1 MSVTRKILAICA
13 ALLLAFGAV
22 AEGFTAISAGG
33 AHALAVDEKGGVWA
47 WGSNVRGESVPGSAD
62 ARVTEPVK
70 VLGNVVS
77 VACGRNFSLALTSDG
92 ALYGWGD
99 HRSNQLPGASDA
111 PVLLREG
118 VLSMDAC
125 EERAVLVTET
135 GEVYAWGAGEN
146 LHLLCENAAEAA
158 VGVDFILVRLKTG
171 EVYEYPDSADYS
183 DEYEPAG
190 GAEHSGNG
198 DASEPAGGAE
208 HSDNG
213 DTNEPAGGAENS
225 GNGDASEPAG
235 GVENSGNG
243 DASEPAGG
251 AENSGNGD
259 ANEPAGGAENSGNGD
274 ASEPAGGAKDSGNGD
289 ASEPA
294 GGTEHSD
301 NGDTNE
307 PAGGAKDSGNGDA
320 NEPAGGVKDSGNGD
334 ASDPAGGAE
343 DSGNGDASE
352 PAGGVEHSDNGDTN
366 DPAGGTEHSGNG
378 DASDPAGGAENSGN
392 GDASDPAGGTEHSGN
407 GDTNDPA
414 GGAEY
419 PGNGDASEPA
429 GGAKDSGNGDA
440 NEPASGAEDSGN
452 GDASDP
458 AGGAE
463 HSGNG
468 DANEPAGGVK
478 DSANGGAGE
487 AVNVEDSAK
496 NDVSKAAN
504 AEISGDGGAKS
515 SADGAD
521 VLAEG
526 DAGGV
531 TDTAKDSGDSNL
543 SESVVGVKKL
553 EGATEIDACGQ
564 TRMARTEDGTLYIWG
579 AAGTDGRL
587 GLAVNGWVD
596 TPMPLELADVRTFSA
611 GLTTSGAITES
622 GEACLWG
629 TVYSY
634 VVLYDENGDPAALV
648 VDGPL
653 VSYGSTPVRLYDNA
667 QALAFGDAFVL
678 LLRSDGTILAW
689 GSNDHGQ
696 MADGDWT
703 KAELA
708 DGDDE
713 DEKDVVITES
723 DQFVFPAV
731 IAVPAES

>member
-70 VLGNVVS
+70 VLENVVS

-135 GEVYAWGAGEN
+135 GEVHAWGAGEN

-190 GAEHSGNG
+190 GA
-198 DASEPAGGAE
+198 
-208 HSDNG
+208 
-213 DTNEPAGGAENS
+213 
-225 GNGDASEPAG
+225 
-235 GVENSGNG
+235 
-243 DASEPAGG
+243 
-251 AENSGNGD
+251 
-259 ANEPAGGAENSGNGD
+259 
-274 ASEPAGGAKDSGNGD
+274 KDSGNGD
-289 ASEPA
+289 ASK
-294 GGTEHSD
+294 S
-301 NGDTNE
+301 
-307 PAGGAKDSGNGDA
+307 
-320 NEPAGGVKDSGNGD
+320 
-334 ASDPAGGAE
+334 AGGAE
-343 DSGNGDASE
+343 DSGNGDAAE
-352 PAGGVEHSDNGDTN
+352 PAD
-366 DPAGGTEHSGNG
+366 GTEDSGNG
-378 DASDPAGGAENSGN
+378 DASEPADGTEDSGN
-392 GDASDPAGGTEHSGN
+392 GDANKPADGAEDSGN
-407 GDTNDPA
+407 GDANEPA
-414 GGAEY
+414 DGAENS
-419 PGNGDASEPA
+419 GNGDASEPA

-463 HSGNG
+463 NSGNG
-468 DANEPAGGVK
+468 DANEPAGGAK

-526 DAGGV
+526 DADGV
-531 TDTAKDSGDSNL
+531 TDTANDSGGSNL
-543 SESVVGVKKL
+543 GESVVGVKKL

-634 VVLYDENGDPAALV
+634 VVLYDENGDPAASV

-653 VSYGSTPVRLYDNA
+653 VSYGSAPVRLYDNA

-708 DGDDE
+708 DSDDE
-713 DEKDVVITES
+713 EEKDVVITES

-731 IAVPAES
+731 ITVPAES

>member
-1 MSVTRKILAICA
+1 MDARRRKMSVTRKILAICA

-70 VLGNVVS
+70 VLENVVS

-99 HRSNQLPGASDA
+99 HRSKQLPGASDA

-183 DEYEPAG
+183 DEYDPAG
-190 GAEHSGNG
+190 GAEDSGNG
-198 DASEPAGGAE
+198 DASEPM
-208 HSDNG
+208 D
-213 DTNEPAGGAENS
+213 
-225 GNGDASEPAG
+225 
-235 GVENSGNG
+235 
-243 DASEPAGG
+243 G

-259 ANEPAGGAENSGNGD
+259 ANEPAGGTEDSGNGDANEPAGGAEDSGNGDANEPAGGVEDSGNGD
-274 ASEPAGGAKDSGNGD
+274 ASDPAVGAENSGNGD

-320 NEPAGGVKDSGNGD
+320 SE
-334 ASDPAGGAE
+334 PAGGAE
-343 DSGNGDASE
+343 D
-352 PAGGVEHSDNGDTN
+352 
-366 DPAGGTEHSGNG
+366 
-378 DASDPAGGAENSGN
+378 
-392 GDASDPAGGTEHSGN
+392 
-407 GDTNDPA
+407 
-414 GGAEY
+414 
-419 PGNGDASEPA
+419 
-429 GGAKDSGNGDA
+429 
-440 NEPASGAEDSGN
+440 
-452 GDASDP
+452 
-458 AGGAE
+458 
-463 HSGNG
+463 SGNG

-526 DAGGV
+526 DADGV

-579 AAGTDGRL
+579 TAGTDGRL

-634 VVLYDENGDPAALV
+634 VVLYDENGDPAASV

-653 VSYGSTPVRLYDNA
+653 VSYGSAPVRLYDNA

-678 LLRSDGTILAW
+678 LLLSDGTILAW

-713 DEKDVVITES
+713 EEKDVVITES

>member
-1 MSVTRKILAICA
+1 MDARRGNMSVTRKILAICA

-70 VLGNVVS
+70 VLENVVS

-158 VGVDFILVRLKTG
+158 VGVDFIIVRLKTG

-198 DASEPAGGAE
+198 DANEPVSGAE
-208 HSDNG
+208 D
-213 DTNEPAGGAENS
+213 S
-225 GNGDASEPAG
+225 GNGDAS
-235 GVENSGNG
+235 
-243 DASEPAGG
+243 D
-251 AENSGNGD
+251 
-259 ANEPAGGAENSGNGD
+259 
-274 ASEPAGGAKDSGNGD
+274 PAGGAKDSGNGD

-294 GGTEHSD
+294 GGAEHSD
-301 NGDTNE
+301 NGDTND
-307 PAGGAKDSGNGDA
+307 PAVGAKDSGNGDA

-334 ASDPAGGAE
+334 ASDPAGGVKDSGNGDASDPAGGAE
-343 DSGNGDASE
+343 HSDNGDTNEPTGGTEDSGNGDTNDPAGGTENSGNGDANDPAGGAKDSGNGDASE

-366 DPAGGTEHSGNG
+366 DPAGGTEHS
-378 DASDPAGGAENSGN
+378 D
-392 GDASDPAGGTEHSGN
+392 N
-407 GDTNDPA
+407 GDT
-414 GGAEY
+414 
-419 PGNGDASEPA
+419 
-429 GGAKDSGNGDA
+429 
-440 NEPASGAEDSGN
+440 
-452 GDASDP
+452 
-458 AGGAE
+458 
-463 HSGNG
+463 
-468 DANEPAGGVK
+468 NEPAGGVK

-531 TDTAKDSGDSNL
+531 TDTANDSGDSNL
-543 SESVVGVKKL
+543 SESAVGVKKL

-564 TRMARTEDGTLYIWG
+564 TRMARTENGTLYIWG

-611 GLTTSGAITES
+611 GLTTAGAITEG

-634 VVLYDENGDPAALV
+634 VVLYDENGDPAASV

-653 VSYGSTPVRLYDNA
+653 VSYGSTPVRLYDNV

-713 DEKDVVITES
+713 EEKDVVITES

>member
-259 ANEPAGGAENSGNGD
+259 ANEPAGGTEDSGNGDASEPAGGAENSGNGD
-274 ASEPAGGAKDSGNGD
+274 ASEPAGGA
-289 ASEPA
+289 
-294 GGTEHSD
+294 EHSD

-307 PAGGAKDSGNGDA
+307 PAGGAENSGNGDASEPAGGTEDSGNGDT
-320 NEPAGGVKDSGNGD
+320 NDPAGGVKDSGSGD
-334 ASDPAGGAE
+334 ANEPAGGAE
-343 DSGNGDASE
+343 DSGNGDA
-352 PAGGVEHSDNGDTN
+352 N
-366 DPAGGTEHSGNG
+366 
-378 DASDPAGGAENSGN
+378 
-392 GDASDPAGGTEHSGN
+392 
-407 GDTNDPA
+407 
-414 GGAEY
+414 
-419 PGNGDASEPA
+419 EPA

>member
-1 MSVTRKILAICA
+1 MGARRGKMSVTRKILAICA

-33 AHALAVDEKGGVWA
+33 AHALVVDEKGSVWA

-70 VLGNVVS
+70 VLENVVS

-171 EVYEYPDSADYS
+171 EVYEYADSVDDS
-183 DEYEPAG
+183 DEYESA
-190 GAEHSGNG
+190 
-198 DASEPAGGAE
+198 D
-208 HSDNG
+208 
-213 DTNEPAGGAENS
+213 
-225 GNGDASEPAG
+225 
-235 GVENSGNG
+235 
-243 DASEPAGG
+243 
-251 AENSGNGD
+251 
-259 ANEPAGGAENSGNGD
+259 
-274 ASEPAGGAKDSGNGD
+274 
-289 ASEPA
+289 
-294 GGTEHSD
+294 
-301 NGDTNE
+301 
-307 PAGGAKDSGNGDA
+307 
-320 NEPAGGVKDSGNGD
+320 
-334 ASDPAGGAE
+334 GAE
-343 DSGNGDASE
+343 DSVDESVA
-352 PAGGVEHSDNGDTN
+352 DT
-366 DPAGGTEHSGNG
+366 G
-378 DASDPAGGAENSGN
+378 
-392 GDASDPAGGTEHSGN
+392 
-407 GDTNDPA
+407 
-414 GGAEY
+414 
-419 PGNGDASEPA
+419 
-429 GGAKDSGNGDA
+429 
-440 NEPASGAEDSGN
+440 
-452 GDASDP
+452 
-458 AGGAE
+458 
-463 HSGNG
+463 
-468 DANEPAGGVK
+468 
-478 DSANGGAGE
+478 DSANGETAGVTAGSANGTVGE
-487 AVNVEDSAK
+487 SANAEDYAK
-496 NDVSKAAN
+496 NDVGKAAN
-504 AEISGDGGAKS
+504 AEDSAEDDVGKTAGVESSANVGGNESADGAKASGDGGANSDAAKAS
-515 SADGAD
+515 DDGNGFDHRDAGESADGE
-521 VLAEG
+521 EG
-526 DAGGV
+526 SP
-531 TDTAKDSGDSNL
+531 SGSL
-543 SESVVGVKKL
+543 VGVKML
-553 EGATEIDACGQ
+553 ERATKIDACGQ

-587 GLAVNGWVD
+587 GLSVNGWVD
-596 TPMPLELADVRTFSA
+596 MPMALELADVRTFSA

-622 GEACLWG
+622 GEAYLWG
-629 TVYSY
+629 AVYSY
-634 VVLYDENGDPAALV
+634 VVLYDENGDPAASV

-703 KAELA
+703 KAEVA
-708 DGDDE
+708 DSDDE
-713 DEKDVVITES
+713 EEKDVVITKS

>member
-47 WGSNVRGESVPGSAD
+47 WGSNVRGESVPESAD

-70 VLGNVVS
+70 VLENVVS
-77 VACGRNFSLALTSDG
+77 AACGRNFSLALTSDG

-135 GEVYAWGAGEN
+135 GEVYAWGAGEK

-198 DASEPAGGAE
+198 DASDPAGGTEHSDNGDTNDPADGTEHSGNGDASEPASGAE

-225 GNGDASEPAG
+225 GNGDASEPA
-235 GVENSGNG
+235 S
-243 DASEPAGG
+243 G
-251 AENSGNGD
+251 AE
-259 ANEPAGGAENSGNGD
+259 
-274 ASEPAGGAKDSGNGD
+274 DS
-289 ASEPA
+289 
-294 GGTEHSD
+294 
-301 NGDTNE
+301 
-307 PAGGAKDSGNGDA
+307 
-320 NEPAGGVKDSGNGD
+320 VNGD

-343 DSGNGDASE
+343 DSGNGDAND
-352 PAGGVEHSDNGDTN
+352 PVGGVK
-366 DPAGGTEHSGNG
+366 HSGNG
-378 DASDPAGGAENSGN
+378 DTNEFAGGAENSGN
-392 GDASDPAGGTEHSGN
+392 GDASEPAGGTEDS
-407 GDTNDPA
+407 
-414 GGAEY
+414 
-419 PGNGDASEPA
+419 GNGDASEPA
-429 GGAKDSGNGDA
+429 DGT
-440 NEPASGAEDSGN
+440 E
-452 GDASDP
+452 
-458 AGGAE
+458 
-463 HSGNG
+463 
-468 DANEPAGGVK
+468 

-487 AVNVEDSAK
+487 AENVEDSAK

-526 DAGGV
+526 DADGV

-634 VVLYDENGDPAALV
+634 VVLYDENGDPAASV

-653 VSYGSTPVRLYDNA
+653 VSYGSAPVRLYDNA

-678 LLRSDGTILAW
+678 LLRSDGAILAW

-708 DGDDE
+708 DSDDE
-713 DEKDVVITES
+713 EEKDVVITES

>member
-13 ALLLAFGAV
+13 ALLLVFGAV

-70 VLGNVVS
+70 VLENVVS
-77 VACGRNFSLALTSDG
+77 VACVRNFSLALTSDG
-92 ALYGWGD
+92 VLYGWGD

-135 GEVYAWGAGEN
+135 GDVYAWGAGEN

-183 DEYEPAG
+183 DEYDPAG
-190 GAEHSGNG
+190 GAE
-198 DASEPAGGAE
+198 
-208 HSDNG
+208 
-213 DTNEPAGGAENS
+213 
-225 GNGDASEPAG
+225 
-235 GVENSGNG
+235 
-243 DASEPAGG
+243 
-251 AENSGNGD
+251 
-259 ANEPAGGAENSGNGD
+259 
-274 ASEPAGGAKDSGNGD
+274 DSGNGD
-289 ASEPA
+289 ASEPV
-294 GGTEHSD
+294 D
-301 NGDTNE
+301 
-307 PAGGAKDSGNGDA
+307 
-320 NEPAGGVKDSGNGD
+320 GVK
-334 ASDPAGGAE
+334 

-378 DASDPAGGAENSGN
+378 DASDSAGGAEDSGNGDASEPAGGAENSGN
-392 GDASDPAGGTEHSGN
+392 GDASE
-407 GDTNDPA
+407 PA
-414 GGAEY
+414 GGAEHSDNGDTNE
-419 PGNGDASEPA
+419 PAGGAEDSSNGDASEPA
-429 GGAKDSGNGDA
+429 GGT
-440 NEPASGAEDSGN
+440 EDSGN
-452 GDASDP
+452 GDAS
-458 AGGAE
+458 
-463 HSGNG
+463 
-468 DANEPAGGVK
+468 EPAGGVK

-526 DAGGV
+526 DADGV

-543 SESVVGVKKL
+543 SESVAGVKKL

-634 VVLYDENGDPAALV
+634 VVLYDENGDPAASV

-653 VSYGSTPVRLYDNA
+653 VSYGSAPVRLYDNA

-731 IAVPAES
+731 IMVPAES

>member
-70 VLGNVVS
+70 VLENVVS

-99 HRSNQLPGASDA
+99 HRSKQLPGASDA

-190 GAEHSGNG
+190 GAEHSADDTAADPADGTEDSGNGDASKPAGGAEDSGNGDANEPAGGVKDSGNGDASDPAGGVKDTGNGDASEPVDGVKHSGNG

-208 HSDNG
+208 NSGNGDASKSAGGAEDSGNGDAAEPADGTEDSGNGDASEPADGTEDSGNGDASEPAGGAKHSDNG

-235 GVENSGNG
+235 G
-243 DASEPAGG
+243 
-251 AENSGNGD
+251 
-259 ANEPAGGAENSGNGD
+259 
-274 ASEPAGGAKDSGNGD
+274 
-289 ASEPA
+289 
-294 GGTEHSD
+294 
-301 NGDTNE
+301 
-307 PAGGAKDSGNGDA
+307 
-320 NEPAGGVKDSGNGD
+320 
-334 ASDPAGGAE
+334 AE
-343 DSGNGDASE
+343 D
-352 PAGGVEHSDNGDTN
+352 
-366 DPAGGTEHSGNG
+366 
-378 DASDPAGGAENSGN
+378 SGN

-407 GDTNDPA
+407 GDANEPADGTEDSGNGDASESA
-414 GGAEY
+414 GGAEDS
-419 PGNGDASEPA
+419 GNGDASEPA
-429 GGAKDSGNGDA
+429 GG
-440 NEPASGAEDSGN
+440 
-452 GDASDP
+452 
-458 AGGAE
+458 
-463 HSGNG
+463 
-468 DANEPAGGVK
+468 VK
-478 DSANGGAGE
+478 HSANGGAGE

-526 DAGGV
+526 DADGV
-531 TDTAKDSGDSNL
+531 TDTANDSGDSNL

-634 VVLYDENGDPAALV
+634 VVLYDENGDPAASV

-653 VSYGSTPVRLYDNA
+653 VSYGSAPVRLYDNA

>member
-208 HSDNG
+208 NSGNGDANEPAGGTEDSGNGDASEPAGGAEHSDNG

-235 GVENSGNG
+235 G
-243 DASEPAGG
+243 
-251 AENSGNGD
+251 
-259 ANEPAGGAENSGNGD
+259 
-274 ASEPAGGAKDSGNGD
+274 
-289 ASEPA
+289 
-294 GGTEHSD
+294 TED
-301 NGDTNE
+301 
-307 PAGGAKDSGNGDA
+307 
-320 NEPAGGVKDSGNGD
+320 
-334 ASDPAGGAE
+334 
-343 DSGNGDASE
+343 
-352 PAGGVEHSDNGDTN
+352 
-366 DPAGGTEHSGNG
+366 
-378 DASDPAGGAENSGN
+378 
-392 GDASDPAGGTEHSGN
+392 SGN

-414 GGAEY
+414 GGV
-419 PGNGDASEPA
+419 
-429 GGAKDSGNGDA
+429 KDSG
-440 NEPASGAEDSGN
+440 S
-452 GDASDP
+452 
-458 AGGAE
+458 
-463 HSGNG
+463 G

>member
-70 VLGNVVS
+70 VLENVVS

-183 DEYEPAG
+183 DEYDPAG
-190 GAEHSGNG
+190 GAKDSGNG
-198 DASEPAGGAE
+198 DA
-208 HSDNG
+208 N
-213 DTNEPAGGAENS
+213 
-225 GNGDASEPAG
+225 
-235 GVENSGNG
+235 
-243 DASEPAGG
+243 EPAGG

-274 ASEPAGGAKDSGNGD
+274 ASEPAVD
-289 ASEPA
+289 
-294 GGTEHSD
+294 TE
-301 NGDTNE
+301 
-307 PAGGAKDSGNGDA
+307 DSGNGDA
-320 NEPAGGVKDSGNGD
+320 NEPAGG
-334 ASDPAGGAE
+334 
-343 DSGNGDASE
+343 
-352 PAGGVEHSDNGDTN
+352 
-366 DPAGGTEHSGNG
+366 
-378 DASDPAGGAENSGN
+378 
-392 GDASDPAGGTEHSGN
+392 
-407 GDTNDPA
+407 
-414 GGAEY
+414 
-419 PGNGDASEPA
+419 
-429 GGAKDSGNGDA
+429 AK
-440 NEPASGAEDSGN
+440 DSGN

-463 HSGNG
+463 HSDNG
-468 DANEPAGGVK
+468 DASEPAGGVK

-526 DAGGV
+526 DADGV
-531 TDTAKDSGDSNL
+531 TDTAKDSGDSDL
-543 SESVVGVKKL
+543 SESAAGVKKL

-579 AAGTDGRL
+579 AAGMDGRL

-622 GEACLWG
+622 GEACLRG

-634 VVLYDENGDPAALV
+634 VVLYDENGDPAASV

-653 VSYGSTPVRLYDNA
+653 VSYGSAPVRLYDNA

-678 LLRSDGTILAW
+678 LLRTDGTILAW

-731 IAVPAES
+731 ITVPAES

>member
-1 MSVTRKILAICA
+1 MDARRGNMSVTRKILAICA

-70 VLGNVVS
+70 VLENVVS

-183 DEYEPAG
+183 DEYDPAG
-190 GAEHSGNG
+190 GTEHSGNGDASEPEGGTEHSGNG
-198 DASEPAGGAE
+198 DASEPAGGVKDSGNGDASEPAGGAEHSDNGDTNEPAGGVKDSGNGDASEPVGGAE

-235 GVENSGNG
+235 GAEDSGNG

-251 AENSGNGD
+251 V
-259 ANEPAGGAENSGNGD
+259 
-274 ASEPAGGAKDSGNGD
+274 KDSGNGD
-289 ASEPA
+289 ANEPA

-307 PAGGAKDSGNGDA
+307 PAGG
-320 NEPAGGVKDSGNGD
+320 VKDSGNGD
-334 ASDPAGGAE
+334 ASEPAGGAE
-343 DSGNGDASE
+343 DSGNGDA
-352 PAGGVEHSDNGDTN
+352 A
-366 DPAGGTEHSGNG
+366 
-378 DASDPAGGAENSGN
+378 DPAGGAKDSGN
-392 GDASDPAGGTEHSGN
+392 GDASDPAGGTEHS
-407 GDTNDPA
+407 D
-414 GGAEY
+414 
-419 PGNGDASEPA
+419 
-429 GGAKDSGNGDA
+429 
-440 NEPASGAEDSGN
+440 
-452 GDASDP
+452 
-458 AGGAE
+458 
-463 HSGNG
+463 NG

-478 DSANGGAGE
+478 HSANGGAGE

-526 DAGGV
+526 DADGV

-564 TRMARTEDGTLYIWG
+564 TRMARTENGTLYIWG
-579 AAGTDGRL
+579 VAGTDGRL

-634 VVLYDENGDPAALV
+634 VVLYDENGDPAASV

-653 VSYGSTPVRLYDNA
+653 VSYGSAPVRLYDNA

-713 DEKDVVITES
+713 EEKDVVITES

-731 IAVPAES
+731 ITVPAES

>member
-70 VLGNVVS
+70 VLENVVS

-92 ALYGWGD
+92 ALCGWGD

-190 GAEHSGNG
+190 GAKDSGNG
-198 DASEPAGGAE
+198 DASDPAGG
-208 HSDNG
+208 
-213 DTNEPAGGAENS
+213 TENS
-225 GNGDASEPAG
+225 GNGDASEPAD
-235 GVENSGNG
+235 GV
-243 DASEPAGG
+243 
-251 AENSGNGD
+251 
-259 ANEPAGGAENSGNGD
+259 
-274 ASEPAGGAKDSGNGD
+274 
-289 ASEPA
+289 
-294 GGTEHSD
+294 
-301 NGDTNE
+301 
-307 PAGGAKDSGNGDA
+307 KDSGNGDA
-320 NEPAGGVKDSGNGD
+320 NEPASGAEDSGNGD
-334 ASDPAGGAE
+334 ASEPAGGAE

-352 PAGGVEHSDNGDTN
+352 PAGG
-366 DPAGGTEHSGNG
+366 
-378 DASDPAGGAENSGN
+378 AENS
-392 GDASDPAGGTEHSGN
+392 
-407 GDTNDPA
+407 
-414 GGAEY
+414 
-419 PGNGDASEPA
+419 GNGDASEPA

-611 GLTTSGAITES
+611 GLTTSGAITEG

-634 VVLYDENGDPAALV
+634 VVLYDENGDPAASV

-653 VSYGSTPVRLYDNA
+653 VSYGSAPVRLYDNA

-678 LLRSDGTILAW
+678 LLRSDGAILAW

-708 DGDDE
+708 DSDDKE
-713 DEKDVVITES
+713 EKDVVITES

>member
-1 MSVTRKILAICA
+1 MDARRGKMSVTRKILAICA

-70 VLGNVVS
+70 VLENVVS
-77 VACGRNFSLALTSDG
+77 AACGRNFSLALTSDG
-92 ALYGWGD
+92 VLYGWGD
-99 HRSNQLPGASDA
+99 HRSKQLPGASDA
-111 PVLLREG
+111 PALLREG

-198 DASEPAGGAE
+198 DASEPAGG
-208 HSDNG
+208 
-213 DTNEPAGGAENS
+213 
-225 GNGDASEPAG
+225 
-235 GVENSGNG
+235 
-243 DASEPAGG
+243 
-251 AENSGNGD
+251 
-259 ANEPAGGAENSGNGD
+259 
-274 ASEPAGGAKDSGNGD
+274 
-289 ASEPA
+289 
-294 GGTEHSD
+294 
-301 NGDTNE
+301 
-307 PAGGAKDSGNGDA
+307 
-320 NEPAGGVKDSGNGD
+320 
-334 ASDPAGGAE
+334 
-343 DSGNGDASE
+343 
-352 PAGGVEHSDNGDTN
+352 VEHSDNGDTN

-414 GGAEY
+414 GGAENS
-419 PGNGDASEPA
+419 GNGDASEPA
-429 GGAKDSGNGDA
+429 GGVEDSGNGDA
-440 NEPASGAEDSGN
+440 SEPADGTEDSGN

-458 AGGAE
+458 AGGTE
-463 HSGNG
+463 HSDNG
-468 DANEPAGGVK
+468 DANEPADGAE

-526 DAGGV
+526 DADGV

-564 TRMARTEDGTLYIWG
+564 TRMARTEYGTLYIWG

-622 GEACLWG
+622 GEAYLWG

-634 VVLYDENGDPAALV
+634 VVLYDENGDPAASV

-653 VSYGSTPVRLYDNA
+653 VSYGSAPVRLYDNA

-678 LLRSDGTILAW
+678 LLLSDGTILAW

-708 DGDDE
+708 DSDDE
-713 DEKDVVITES
+713 EEKDVVITES

>member
-1 MSVTRKILAICA
+1 MTRKILAICA

-190 GAEHSGNG
+190 GAKDSGNGDASDPAGGTENSGNGDASEPADGVKDSGNGDANEPASGAEDSGNG

-208 HSDNG
+208 D
-213 DTNEPAGGAENS
+213 S
-225 GNGDASEPAG
+225 GNGDAS
-235 GVENSGNG
+235 
-243 DASEPAGG
+243 
-251 AENSGNGD
+251 
-259 ANEPAGGAENSGNGD
+259 EPAGGAENSGNGD

-334 ASDPAGGAE
+334 ASDPAGGVKE
-343 DSGNGDASE
+343 SGNGDASE
-352 PAGGVEHSDNGDTN
+352 PAGGAEHSDNGDTN
-366 DPAGGTEHSGNG
+366 E
-378 DASDPAGGAENSGN
+378 PAGGAENSGN
-392 GDASDPAGGTEHSGN
+392 GDASEPAGGTEDSGN

-414 GGAEY
+414 GGV
-419 PGNGDASEPA
+419 
-429 GGAKDSGNGDA
+429 KDSG
-440 NEPASGAEDSGN
+440 S
-452 GDASDP
+452 
-458 AGGAE
+458 
-463 HSGNG
+463 G

-634 VVLYDENGDPAALV
+634 VVLYDVNGDPAASV
-648 VDGPL
+648 VDGLL
-653 VSYGSTPVRLYDNA
+653 VSYGSAPVRLYDNA

-678 LLRSDGTILAW
+678 LLRSDGAILAW

>member
-1 MSVTRKILAICA
+1 MTRKILAICA

-190 GAEHSGNG
+190 GA
-198 DASEPAGGAE
+198 
-208 HSDNG
+208 
-213 DTNEPAGGAENS
+213 
-225 GNGDASEPAG
+225 
-235 GVENSGNG
+235 
-243 DASEPAGG
+243 
-251 AENSGNGD
+251 
-259 ANEPAGGAENSGNGD
+259 
-274 ASEPAGGAKDSGNGD
+274 KD
-289 ASEPA
+289 
-294 GGTEHSD
+294 
-301 NGDTNE
+301 
-307 PAGGAKDSGNGDA
+307 
-320 NEPAGGVKDSGNGD
+320 
-334 ASDPAGGAE
+334 
-343 DSGNGDASE
+343 
-352 PAGGVEHSDNGDTN
+352 
-366 DPAGGTEHSGNG
+366 
-378 DASDPAGGAENSGN
+378 
-392 GDASDPAGGTEHSGN
+392 
-407 GDTNDPA
+407 
-414 GGAEY
+414 
-419 PGNGDASEPA
+419 
-429 GGAKDSGNGDA
+429 
-440 NEPASGAEDSGN
+440 
-452 GDASDP
+452 
-458 AGGAE
+458 
-463 HSGNG
+463 SGNG

-634 VVLYDENGDPAALV
+634 VVLYDENGDPAASV

-653 VSYGSTPVRLYDNA
+653 VSYGSAPVRLYDNA

-678 LLRSDGTILAW
+678 LLRSDGAILAW

-708 DGDDE
+708 DSDDKE
-713 DEKDVVITES
+713 EKDVVITES

>member
-1 MSVTRKILAICA
+1 MDARRGKMSVTRKVLAICA

-70 VLGNVVS
+70 VLENVVS

-190 GAEHSGNG
+190 GAKDSGNG

-208 HSDNG
+208 NSGNG
-213 DTNEPAGGAENS
+213 DANEPADGTEDSGNGDANEPADGTEDS
-225 GNGDASEPAG
+225 GNGDASEPAVGAKDSSNGDASKPAGGAEDSGNGDANDPAG

-259 ANEPAGGAENSGNGD
+259 ASAPAGGTEHSDNGDTNDPAVGAKDSGNGDANEPAGGTEHSDNGD
-274 ASEPAGGAKDSGNGD
+274 TNKPAGGAKDSGNGD

-294 GGTEHSD
+294 GG
-301 NGDTNE
+301 
-307 PAGGAKDSGNGDA
+307 
-320 NEPAGGVKDSGNGD
+320 
-334 ASDPAGGAE
+334 AE
-343 DSGNGDASE
+343 D
-352 PAGGVEHSDNGDTN
+352 
-366 DPAGGTEHSGNG
+366 
-378 DASDPAGGAENSGN
+378 
-392 GDASDPAGGTEHSGN
+392 
-407 GDTNDPA
+407 
-414 GGAEY
+414 
-419 PGNGDASEPA
+419 
-429 GGAKDSGNGDA
+429 
-440 NEPASGAEDSGN
+440 
-452 GDASDP
+452 
-458 AGGAE
+458 
-463 HSGNG
+463 SGNG

-526 DAGGV
+526 DADGV

-622 GEACLWG
+622 GEAYLWG

-634 VVLYDENGDPAALV
+634 VVLYDENGDPAASV

-653 VSYGSTPVRLYDNA
+653 VSYGSAPVRLYDNA

-703 KAELA
+703 KAELT
-708 DGDDE
+708 DSDDE
-713 DEKDVVITES
+713 EEKDVVITES

-731 IAVPAES
+731 IMVPAES

>member
-62 ARVTEPVK
+62 ARVMEPVK

-183 DEYEPAG
+183 DEY
-190 GAEHSGNG
+190 
-198 DASEPAGGAE
+198 
-208 HSDNG
+208 
-213 DTNEPAGGAENS
+213 
-225 GNGDASEPAG
+225 
-235 GVENSGNG
+235 
-243 DASEPAGG
+243 
-251 AENSGNGD
+251 
-259 ANEPAGGAENSGNGD
+259 
-274 ASEPAGGAKDSGNGD
+274 K
-289 ASEPA
+289 
-294 GGTEHSD
+294 
-301 NGDTNE
+301 
-307 PAGGAKDSGNGDA
+307 
-320 NEPAGGVKDSGNGD
+320 
-334 ASDPAGGAE
+334 PAGGAE

-352 PAGGVEHSDNGDTN
+352 PVDGVKDSGNGDANEPAGGAEHSGNGDAN
-366 DPAGGTEHSGNG
+366 DPADGTEESGNG
-378 DASDPAGGAENSGN
+378 DASDPAGGVKDSGN
-392 GDASDPAGGTEHSGN
+392 GDASE
-407 GDTNDPA
+407 PA
-414 GGAEY
+414 GGAEDS
-419 PGNGDASEPA
+419 GNGDASEPA

-526 DAGGV
+526 DADGV
-531 TDTAKDSGDSNL
+531 TDTAKDSEDSDL

-634 VVLYDENGDPAALV
+634 VVLYDENGDPAASV

-653 VSYGSTPVRLYDNA
+653 VSYGSAPVRLYDNA

-678 LLRSDGTILAW
+678 LLRSDGAILAW

-703 KAELA
+703 KAELV
-708 DGDDE
+708 DSDDKE
-713 DEKDVVITES
+713 EKDVVITES

>member
-1 MSVTRKILAICA
+1 MDARRGKMSVTRKVLAICA

-70 VLGNVVS
+70 VLENVVS

-99 HRSNQLPGASDA
+99 HRSKQLPGASDA

-183 DEYEPAG
+183 DEYEPAR
-190 GAEHSGNG
+190 GAEHSA
-198 DASEPAGGAE
+198 D
-208 HSDNG
+208 
-213 DTNEPAGGAENS
+213 DTAA
-225 GNGDASEPAG
+225 
-235 GVENSGNG
+235 
-243 DASEPAGG
+243 
-251 AENSGNGD
+251 
-259 ANEPAGGAENSGNGD
+259 
-274 ASEPAGGAKDSGNGD
+274 
-289 ASEPA
+289 
-294 GGTEHSD
+294 
-301 NGDTNE
+301 DT
-307 PAGGAKDSGNGDA
+307 
-320 NEPAGGVKDSGNGD
+320 
-334 ASDPAGGAE
+334 AGGAE

-352 PAGGVEHSDNGDTN
+352 SAD
-366 DPAGGTEHSGNG
+366 GTEHSGNG
-378 DASDPAGGAENSGN
+378 DANEPADGTEDSGNGDASNPAGGTEDSVNGDTSEPAVGAENSGN
-392 GDASDPAGGTEHSGN
+392 GDAS
-407 GDTNDPA
+407 
-414 GGAEY
+414 
-419 PGNGDASEPA
+419 
-429 GGAKDSGNGDA
+429 
-440 NEPASGAEDSGN
+440 
-452 GDASDP
+452 
-458 AGGAE
+458 
-463 HSGNG
+463 
-468 DANEPAGGVK
+468 EPAGGVK

-526 DAGGV
+526 DADGV

-553 EGATEIDACGQ
+553 ESATEIDACGQ

-611 GLTTSGAITES
+611 GLTTAGAITEG
-622 GEACLWG
+622 GEAYLWG

-634 VVLYDENGDPAALV
+634 VVLYDENGDPAASV

>member
-1 MSVTRKILAICA
+1 MDARRGNMSVTRKILAICA
-13 ALLLAFGAV
+13 ALLVAFGAV

-70 VLGNVVS
+70 VLENVVS

-99 HRSNQLPGASDA
+99 HRSKQLPGASDA

-183 DEYEPAG
+183 DEYEPAS
-190 GAEHSGNG
+190 GAEHSA
-198 DASEPAGGAE
+198 D
-208 HSDNG
+208 
-213 DTNEPAGGAENS
+213 DTVA
-225 GNGDASEPAG
+225 
-235 GVENSGNG
+235 
-243 DASEPAGG
+243 
-251 AENSGNGD
+251 
-259 ANEPAGGAENSGNGD
+259 
-274 ASEPAGGAKDSGNGD
+274 
-289 ASEPA
+289 
-294 GGTEHSD
+294 
-301 NGDTNE
+301 DT
-307 PAGGAKDSGNGDA
+307 
-320 NEPAGGVKDSGNGD
+320 
-334 ASDPAGGAE
+334 AGGAE
-343 DSGNGDASE
+343 DSGNGDASN
-352 PAGGVEHSDNGDTN
+352 PAGGTEDSGNGDAN
-366 DPAGGTEHSGNG
+366 DPAGGTEDSGNGDASEPADGAEDSGNGDASKPAGGTEHSGNGDANEPADGTENSGNG

-407 GDTNDPA
+407 RDASEPAGGTEHSDNGDTN
-414 GGAEY
+414 
-419 PGNGDASEPA
+419 EPA

-440 NEPASGAEDSGN
+440 SE
-452 GDASDP
+452 P

-463 HSGNG
+463 DSGNG

-526 DAGGV
+526 DADGV
-531 TDTAKDSGDSNL
+531 TDTAKDSEDSDL

-634 VVLYDENGDPAALV
+634 VVLYDVNGDPAASV

-653 VSYGSTPVRLYDNA
+653 VSYGSTPVRLYDNV

>member
-1 MSVTRKILAICA
+1 MDERRGKMSVTRKILAICA

-70 VLGNVVS
+70 VLENVVS

-99 HRSNQLPGASDA
+99 HRSKQLPGASDA

-171 EVYEYPDSADYS
+171 EVYEYPDSADYI
-183 DEYEPAG
+183 DEYEPASGAEHSADDTAADTAGGAEDSGNGDASEPAG
-190 GAEHSGNG
+190 GAEDFGNGDANEPVSGTEDPGNGDASEPADGTEHSDNGDTNEPAGGAKDSGNG
-198 DASEPAGGAE
+198 DASDPAGGAEDSGNGDANEPAGGVENSGNGDANEPAGGAE

-235 GVENSGNG
+235 G
-243 DASEPAGG
+243 
-251 AENSGNGD
+251 
-259 ANEPAGGAENSGNGD
+259 
-274 ASEPAGGAKDSGNGD
+274 
-289 ASEPA
+289 
-294 GGTEHSD
+294 TE
-301 NGDTNE
+301 
-307 PAGGAKDSGNGDA
+307 DSGNGDA
-320 NEPAGGVKDSGNGD
+320 NEPAGGVKDF
-334 ASDPAGGAE
+334 
-343 DSGNGDASE
+343 
-352 PAGGVEHSDNGDTN
+352 
-366 DPAGGTEHSGNG
+366 
-378 DASDPAGGAENSGN
+378 
-392 GDASDPAGGTEHSGN
+392 
-407 GDTNDPA
+407 
-414 GGAEY
+414 
-419 PGNGDASEPA
+419 
-429 GGAKDSGNGDA
+429 
-440 NEPASGAEDSGN
+440 
-452 GDASDP
+452 
-458 AGGAE
+458 
-463 HSGNG
+463 
-468 DANEPAGGVK
+468 
-478 DSANGGAGE
+478 ANGGAGE

-526 DAGGV
+526 DADGV

-543 SESVVGVKKL
+543 SESAAGVKKL

-564 TRMARTEDGTLYIWG
+564 TRMARTENGTLYIWG

-634 VVLYDENGDPAALV
+634 VVLYDENGDPAASV

-653 VSYGSTPVRLYDNA
+653 VSYGSAPVRLYDNA

-708 DGDDE
+708 DSDDE
-713 DEKDVVITES
+713 EEKDVVITES

>member
-13 ALLLAFGAV
+13 ALLLAFGTV

-70 VLGNVVS
+70 VLENVVS

-99 HRSNQLPGASDA
+99 HRSNRLHGASDA

-198 DASEPAGGAE
+198 DASDPAGGTE

-213 DTNEPAGGAENS
+213 DTNDPAVGAKDSGNGDANEPAGGVKDSGNGDASDPAGGVKDSGNGDASEPAGGAEDSSNGDASEPAGGAENS

-235 GVENSGNG
+235 GTE
-243 DASEPAGG
+243 
-251 AENSGNGD
+251 
-259 ANEPAGGAENSGNGD
+259 
-274 ASEPAGGAKDSGNGD
+274 DSGNGD
-289 ASEPA
+289 TNDPA
-294 GGTEHSD
+294 V
-301 NGDTNE
+301 
-307 PAGGAKDSGNGDA
+307 GAKDSGNGDA

-343 DSGNGDASE
+343 DSGNGDANE
-352 PAGGVEHSDNGDTN
+352 PAGGVKD
-366 DPAGGTEHSGNG
+366 
-378 DASDPAGGAENSGN
+378 SGN
-392 GDASDPAGGTEHSGN
+392 GDASDPAGGTEHSDN

-414 GGAEY
+414 GGVE
-419 PGNGDASEPA
+419 N
-429 GGAKDSGNGDA
+429 
-440 NEPASGAEDSGN
+440 SGN

-463 HSGNG
+463 HSDNG
-468 DANEPAGGVK
+468 DASEPAGGVK

-496 NDVSKAAN
+496 NDVSRAAN

-515 SADGAD
+515 SADEAD

-526 DAGGV
+526 DADGV

-611 GLTTSGAITES
+611 GLTTSGAITEG

-634 VVLYDENGDPAALV
+634 VVLYDENGDPAASV

-653 VSYGSTPVRLYDNA
+653 VSYGSAPVRLYDNA

-678 LLRSDGTILAW
+678 LLRSDGAILAW

-713 DEKDVVITES
+713 EEKDVVITES

>member
-1 MSVTRKILAICA
+1 MTRKILAICA

-70 VLGNVVS
+70 VLENVVS

-183 DEYEPAG
+183 DEYDPAGGAKDSGNGDANEPAG
-190 GAEHSGNG
+190 GTEHSGNG
-198 DASEPAGGAE
+198 DAS
-208 HSDNG
+208 D
-213 DTNEPAGGAENS
+213 PAGGAENS
-225 GNGDASEPAG
+225 GNGDA
-235 GVENSGNG
+235 N
-243 DASEPAGG
+243 EPAGG

-274 ASEPAGGAKDSGNGD
+274 ASD
-289 ASEPA
+289 
-294 GGTEHSD
+294 
-301 NGDTNE
+301 
-307 PAGGAKDSGNGDA
+307 
-320 NEPAGGVKDSGNGD
+320 PAGGVKDSGNGD
-334 ASDPAGGAE
+334 ASE
-343 DSGNGDASE
+343 
-352 PAGGVEHSDNGDTN
+352 
-366 DPAGGTEHSGNG
+366 
-378 DASDPAGGAENSGN
+378 PAGGAENSGN
-392 GDASDPAGGTEHSGN
+392 GDASDPADGVKHSCN
-407 GDTNDPA
+407 GDASEPA
-414 GGAEY
+414 GGAENSGNGDASKSAGGAEDSGNGDAAE
-419 PGNGDASEPA
+419 PADGTEDSGNGDASEPA
-429 GGAKDSGNGDA
+429 GGVEDSGNGDA
-440 NEPASGAEDSGN
+440 SEPADGTEDSGN

-458 AGGAE
+458 AGGTE
-463 HSGNG
+463 HSDNG
-468 DANEPAGGVK
+468 DANEPADGAE

-487 AVNVEDSAK
+487 AVNVEDSAR
-496 NDVSKAAN
+496 NGVSKAVN

-526 DAGGV
+526 DADGV

-564 TRMARTEDGTLYIWG
+564 TRMARTENGTLYIWG

-611 GLTTSGAITES
+611 GLTTSGAITEG

-634 VVLYDENGDPAALV
+634 VVLYNENGDPAASV

-653 VSYGSTPVRLYDNA
+653 VSYGSAPVRLYDNA

-708 DGDDE
+708 DSDDE
-713 DEKDVVITES
+713 EEKDVVITES

>member
-1 MSVTRKILAICA
+1 MDARRGKMSVTRKILAICA

-190 GAEHSGNG
+190 GAEDSGNGEANEPAGGTEDSGNGDASEPAGGAEHSGNGDANEPAGGVKDSGSG

-225 GNGDASEPAG
+225 GNGD
-235 GVENSGNG
+235 V
-243 DASEPAGG
+243 SEPAGG

-274 ASEPAGGAKDSGNGD
+274 ASEPAGGAEDSGNGDASEPAGGVKDSGNGDANDPASGAEDSGNGD

-320 NEPAGGVKDSGNGD
+320 
-334 ASDPAGGAE
+334 
-343 DSGNGDASE
+343 
-352 PAGGVEHSDNGDTN
+352 
-366 DPAGGTEHSGNG
+366 
-378 DASDPAGGAENSGN
+378 
-392 GDASDPAGGTEHSGN
+392 SDPAGGTEHSDN
-407 GDTNDPA
+407 GDTN
-414 GGAEY
+414 
-419 PGNGDASEPA
+419 EPA
-429 GGAKDSGNGDA
+429 GGA
-440 NEPASGAEDSGN
+440 
-452 GDASDP
+452 
-458 AGGAE
+458 
-463 HSGNG
+463 
-468 DANEPAGGVK
+468 K

-526 DAGGV
+526 EADGI

-543 SESVVGVKKL
+543 SESAAGVKKL
-553 EGATEIDACGQ
+553 ESATEIDACGQ

-634 VVLYDENGDPAALV
+634 VVLYDENGDPAASV

-653 VSYGSTPVRLYDNA
+653 VSYGSAPVRLYDNA

-731 IAVPAES
+731 IMVPAES

>member
-70 VLGNVVS
+70 VLENVVS

-92 ALYGWGD
+92 ALCGWGD

-190 GAEHSGNG
+190 GAKDSGNG
-198 DASEPAGGAE
+198 DASDPAGG
-208 HSDNG
+208 
-213 DTNEPAGGAENS
+213 TENS
-225 GNGDASEPAG
+225 GNGDASEPAD
-235 GVENSGNG
+235 GV
-243 DASEPAGG
+243 
-251 AENSGNGD
+251 
-259 ANEPAGGAENSGNGD
+259 
-274 ASEPAGGAKDSGNGD
+274 
-289 ASEPA
+289 
-294 GGTEHSD
+294 
-301 NGDTNE
+301 
-307 PAGGAKDSGNGDA
+307 KDSGNGDA
-320 NEPAGGVKDSGNGD
+320 NEPASGAEDSGNGD
-334 ASDPAGGAE
+334 ASEPAGGAE

-352 PAGGVEHSDNGDTN
+352 PAGG
-366 DPAGGTEHSGNG
+366 
-378 DASDPAGGAENSGN
+378 AENS
-392 GDASDPAGGTEHSGN
+392 
-407 GDTNDPA
+407 
-414 GGAEY
+414 
-419 PGNGDASEPA
+419 GNGDASEPA

-634 VVLYDENGDPAALV
+634 VVLYDENGDPAASV

-653 VSYGSTPVRLYDNA
+653 VSYGSAPVRLYDNA

-678 LLRSDGTILAW
+678 LLRSDGAILAW

-708 DGDDE
+708 DSDDKE
-713 DEKDVVITES
+713 EKDVVITES

>member
-13 ALLLAFGAV
+13 ALLVAFGAV

-70 VLGNVVS
+70 VLENVVS

-99 HRSNQLPGASDA
+99 HRSKQLPGASDA

-251 AENSGNGD
+251 AEDSGNGD
-259 ANEPAGGAENSGNGD
+259 ASDTAGGAEDSGNGEASEPAGGAENSGNGD
-274 ASEPAGGAKDSGNGD
+274 ASEPADGVKHSGNGD
-289 ASEPA
+289 TS
-294 GGTEHSD
+294 
-301 NGDTNE
+301 
-307 PAGGAKDSGNGDA
+307 
-320 NEPAGGVKDSGNGD
+320 EPAGGVKDSGNGD
-334 ASDPAGGAE
+334 ASEPASGAENSGNGDASEPAGGAE
-343 DSGNGDASE
+343 HSGNGDASE
-352 PAGGVEHSDNGDTN
+352 PAGGVED
-366 DPAGGTEHSGNG
+366 SGNG
-378 DASDPAGGAENSGN
+378 DASEPADGTEDSGN
-392 GDASDPAGGTEHSGN
+392 GDASDPAGGTEHS
-407 GDTNDPA
+407 D
-414 GGAEY
+414 
-419 PGNGDASEPA
+419 
-429 GGAKDSGNGDA
+429 NGDA
-440 NEPASGAEDSGN
+440 NEPADGAE
-452 GDASDP
+452 
-458 AGGAE
+458 
-463 HSGNG
+463 
-468 DANEPAGGVK
+468 

-526 DAGGV
+526 DADGV
-531 TDTAKDSGDSNL
+531 TDTAKDSEDSNL

-564 TRMARTEDGTLYIWG
+564 TRMARTKDGTLYIWG

-611 GLTTSGAITES
+611 GLTTSGAITEG

-634 VVLYDENGDPAALV
+634 VVLYDENGDPAASV

-653 VSYGSTPVRLYDNA
+653 VSYGSAPVRLYDNA

-708 DGDDE
+708 DGDDDE
-713 DEKDVVITES
+713 EKDVVITES

>member
-1 MSVTRKILAICA
+1 MDARRGNMSVTRKILAICA
-13 ALLLAFGAV
+13 ALLAFGAV

-70 VLGNVVS
+70 VLENVVS

-198 DASEPAGGAE
+198 DASDPAGGTEHSDNGDTNDPAVGAKDSGNGDANEPAGGVKDSGNGDASDPAGGVKDSGNGDASEPAGGAE

-235 GVENSGNG
+235 GAEDSGNG

-251 AENSGNGD
+251 V
-259 ANEPAGGAENSGNGD
+259 
-274 ASEPAGGAKDSGNGD
+274 KDSGNGD
-289 ASEPA
+289 ANEPA

-307 PAGGAKDSGNGDA
+307 PAGG
-320 NEPAGGVKDSGNGD
+320 VKDSGNGD
-334 ASDPAGGAE
+334 ASEPAGGAE
-343 DSGNGDASE
+343 DSGNGDA
-352 PAGGVEHSDNGDTN
+352 A
-366 DPAGGTEHSGNG
+366 
-378 DASDPAGGAENSGN
+378 DPAGGAKDSGN
-392 GDASDPAGGTEHSGN
+392 GDASDPAGGTEHS
-407 GDTNDPA
+407 D
-414 GGAEY
+414 
-419 PGNGDASEPA
+419 
-429 GGAKDSGNGDA
+429 
-440 NEPASGAEDSGN
+440 
-452 GDASDP
+452 
-458 AGGAE
+458 
-463 HSGNG
+463 NG

-478 DSANGGAGE
+478 HSANGGAGE

-526 DAGGV
+526 DADGV

-564 TRMARTEDGTLYIWG
+564 TRMARTENGTLYIWG
-579 AAGTDGRL
+579 VAGTDGRL

-611 GLTTSGAITES
+611 GLTTAGAITEG

-634 VVLYDENGDPAALV
+634 VVLYDENGDPAASV

-653 VSYGSTPVRLYDNA
+653 VSYGSAPVRLYDNA

-713 DEKDVVITES
+713 EEKDVVITES

-731 IAVPAES
+731 ITVPAES

>member
-70 VLGNVVS
+70 VLENVVS

-99 HRSNQLPGASDA
+99 HRSKQLPGASDA

-190 GAEHSGNG
+190 GAE
-198 DASEPAGGAE
+198 D
-208 HSDNG
+208 
-213 DTNEPAGGAENS
+213 
-225 GNGDASEPAG
+225 
-235 GVENSGNG
+235 
-243 DASEPAGG
+243 
-251 AENSGNGD
+251 
-259 ANEPAGGAENSGNGD
+259 
-274 ASEPAGGAKDSGNGD
+274 
-289 ASEPA
+289 
-294 GGTEHSD
+294 
-301 NGDTNE
+301 
-307 PAGGAKDSGNGDA
+307 
-320 NEPAGGVKDSGNGD
+320 
-334 ASDPAGGAE
+334 
-343 DSGNGDASE
+343 
-352 PAGGVEHSDNGDTN
+352 
-366 DPAGGTEHSGNG
+366 
-378 DASDPAGGAENSGN
+378 
-392 GDASDPAGGTEHSGN
+392 
-407 GDTNDPA
+407 
-414 GGAEY
+414 
-419 PGNGDASEPA
+419 
-429 GGAKDSGNGDA
+429 
-440 NEPASGAEDSGN
+440 
-452 GDASDP
+452 
-458 AGGAE
+458 
-463 HSGNG
+463 SGNG

-526 DAGGV
+526 DADGV

-579 AAGTDGRL
+579 TAGTDGRL

-634 VVLYDENGDPAALV
+634 VVLYDENGDPAASV

-653 VSYGSTPVRLYDNA
+653 VSYGSAPVRLYDNA

-678 LLRSDGTILAW
+678 LLLSDGTILAW

-713 DEKDVVITES
+713 EEKDVVITES

>member
-1 MSVTRKILAICA
+1 MDARRGKMSVTRKILAICA

-92 ALYGWGD
+92 VLYGWGD

-190 GAEHSGNG
+190 GAEHSADDTAADPADGTEDSGNGDASKPAGGAEDSGNGDANEPAGGVKDTGNGDASDPAGGVKDTGNGDASEPVDGVKHSGNG

-208 HSDNG
+208 NSGNGDASKSAGGAEDSGNGDAAEPADGTEDSGNGDASEPADGTEDSGNGDASEPAGGAKHSDNG

-235 GVENSGNG
+235 G
-243 DASEPAGG
+243 
-251 AENSGNGD
+251 
-259 ANEPAGGAENSGNGD
+259 
-274 ASEPAGGAKDSGNGD
+274 
-289 ASEPA
+289 
-294 GGTEHSD
+294 
-301 NGDTNE
+301 
-307 PAGGAKDSGNGDA
+307 
-320 NEPAGGVKDSGNGD
+320 
-334 ASDPAGGAE
+334 AE
-343 DSGNGDASE
+343 D
-352 PAGGVEHSDNGDTN
+352 
-366 DPAGGTEHSGNG
+366 
-378 DASDPAGGAENSGN
+378 SGN

-407 GDTNDPA
+407 GDANEPADGTEDSGNGDASESA
-414 GGAEY
+414 GGAEDS
-419 PGNGDASEPA
+419 GNGDASEPA
-429 GGAKDSGNGDA
+429 GG
-440 NEPASGAEDSGN
+440 
-452 GDASDP
+452 
-458 AGGAE
+458 
-463 HSGNG
+463 
-468 DANEPAGGVK
+468 VK
-478 DSANGGAGE
+478 HSANGGAGE

-526 DAGGV
+526 DADGV
-531 TDTAKDSGDSNL
+531 TDTANDSGDSNL

-634 VVLYDENGDPAALV
+634 VVLYDENGDPAASV

-653 VSYGSTPVRLYDNA
+653 VSYGSAPVRLYDNA

>member
-70 VLGNVVS
+70 VLENVVS
-77 VACGRNFSLALTSDG
+77 AACGRNFSLALTSDG
-92 ALYGWGD
+92 VLYGWGD
-99 HRSNQLPGASDA
+99 HRSKQLPGASDA
-111 PVLLREG
+111 PALLREG

-183 DEYEPAG
+183 DEYEPAS
-190 GAEHSGNG
+190 GAEHSA
-198 DASEPAGGAE
+198 DDTVADTAGGAE
-208 HSDNG
+208 
-213 DTNEPAGGAENS
+213 
-225 GNGDASEPAG
+225 
-235 GVENSGNG
+235 
-243 DASEPAGG
+243 
-251 AENSGNGD
+251 
-259 ANEPAGGAENSGNGD
+259 
-274 ASEPAGGAKDSGNGD
+274 DSGNGD
-289 ASEPA
+289 ASNPA
-294 GGTEHSD
+294 GGTE
-301 NGDTNE
+301 
-307 PAGGAKDSGNGDA
+307 
-320 NEPAGGVKDSGNGD
+320 DSGNGD

-352 PAGGVEHSDNGDTN
+352 PAGGTEDSGNGDASEPAGGAEDSDNGDTN
-366 DPAGGTEHSGNG
+366 E
-378 DASDPAGGAENSGN
+378 PAGGAENSGN
-392 GDASDPAGGTEHSGN
+392 GDASE
-407 GDTNDPA
+407 
-414 GGAEY
+414 
-419 PGNGDASEPA
+419 
-429 GGAKDSGNGDA
+429 
-440 NEPASGAEDSGN
+440 
-452 GDASDP
+452 P

-468 DANEPAGGVK
+468 DANEPAGGVENSGNGDASK
-478 DSANGGAGE
+478 PAGGAEDSGNGDASKPADGAEDSANGGAGE

-526 DAGGV
+526 DADGV
-531 TDTAKDSGDSNL
+531 TDTANDSGGSNL
-543 SESVVGVKKL
+543 GESVVGVKKL

-611 GLTTSGAITES
+611 GLTTSGAITEG

-634 VVLYDENGDPAALV
+634 VVLYDENGDPAASV

-653 VSYGSTPVRLYDNA
+653 VSYGSAPVRLYDNA

-708 DGDDE
+708 DSDDE
-713 DEKDVVITES
+713 EEKDVVITES

>member
-1 MSVTRKILAICA
+1 MDARRGKMSVTRKILAICA

-33 AHALAVDEKGGVWA
+33 AHALAVDEKGSVWA

-70 VLGNVVS
+70 VLENVVS

-92 ALYGWGD
+92 VLYGWGD

-198 DASEPAGGAE
+198 DASDPAGGTEHSGNGDASDPAGGTEDSGNGDASEPAGGTEDSGNGDASKPAGGTEHSGNGDASEPAGGAE

-235 GVENSGNG
+235 G
-243 DASEPAGG
+243 
-251 AENSGNGD
+251 
-259 ANEPAGGAENSGNGD
+259 
-274 ASEPAGGAKDSGNGD
+274 
-289 ASEPA
+289 
-294 GGTEHSD
+294 
-301 NGDTNE
+301 
-307 PAGGAKDSGNGDA
+307 
-320 NEPAGGVKDSGNGD
+320 
-334 ASDPAGGAE
+334 AE

-352 PAGGVEHSDNGDTN
+352 PAGGAEHS
-366 DPAGGTEHSGNG
+366 
-378 DASDPAGGAENSGN
+378 
-392 GDASDPAGGTEHSGN
+392 
-407 GDTNDPA
+407 
-414 GGAEY
+414 
-419 PGNGDASEPA
+419 GNGDASEPA
-429 GGAKDSGNGDA
+429 GGA
-440 NEPASGAEDSGN
+440 ED
-452 GDASDP
+452 
-458 AGGAE
+458 
-463 HSGNG
+463 SGNG

-526 DAGGV
+526 DADGV
-531 TDTAKDSGDSNL
+531 TDTANDSGDSNL

-622 GEACLWG
+622 GEVCLWG

-634 VVLYDENGDPAALV
+634 VVLYDENGDPAASV

-653 VSYGSTPVRLYDNA
+653 VSYGSAPVRLYDNA

-708 DGDDE
+708 DSDDE
-713 DEKDVVITES
+713 EEKDVVITES

>member
-70 VLGNVVS
+70 VLENVVS

-92 ALYGWGD
+92 ALCGWGD

-190 GAEHSGNG
+190 GAKDSGNG
-198 DASEPAGGAE
+198 DASDPAGG
-208 HSDNG
+208 
-213 DTNEPAGGAENS
+213 TENS
-225 GNGDASEPAG
+225 GNGDASEPAD
-235 GVENSGNG
+235 GVKDSGNGDANEPASGAEDSGNG

-259 ANEPAGGAENSGNGD
+259 ANEPAGGTEDSGNGD
-274 ASEPAGGAKDSGNGD
+274 ASEPAGGAENSGNGD

-307 PAGGAKDSGNGDA
+307 PAGGAKD
-320 NEPAGGVKDSGNGD
+320 
-334 ASDPAGGAE
+334 
-343 DSGNGDASE
+343 
-352 PAGGVEHSDNGDTN
+352 
-366 DPAGGTEHSGNG
+366 
-378 DASDPAGGAENSGN
+378 
-392 GDASDPAGGTEHSGN
+392 
-407 GDTNDPA
+407 
-414 GGAEY
+414 
-419 PGNGDASEPA
+419 
-429 GGAKDSGNGDA
+429 
-440 NEPASGAEDSGN
+440 
-452 GDASDP
+452 
-458 AGGAE
+458 
-463 HSGNG
+463 SGNG

>member
-33 AHALAVDEKGGVWA
+33 AHALAVDEEGGVWA

-70 VLGNVVS
+70 VLENVVS

-99 HRSNQLPGASDA
+99 HRSKQLPGASDA

-198 DASEPAGGAE
+198 DASDPAGGTE

-213 DTNEPAGGAENS
+213 DTNDPAVGAKDSGNGDANEPAGGVKDTGNGDASDPAGGVKDS
-225 GNGDASEPAG
+225 GNGDASEPVD
-235 GVENSGNG
+235 GVKHSGNG

-259 ANEPAGGAENSGNGD
+259 ASK
-274 ASEPAGGAKDSGNGD
+274 S
-289 ASEPA
+289 
-294 GGTEHSD
+294 
-301 NGDTNE
+301 
-307 PAGGAKDSGNGDA
+307 
-320 NEPAGGVKDSGNGD
+320 
-334 ASDPAGGAE
+334 AGGAE
-343 DSGNGDASE
+343 DSGNGDAAE
-352 PAGGVEHSDNGDTN
+352 PAD
-366 DPAGGTEHSGNG
+366 GT
-378 DASDPAGGAENSGN
+378 
-392 GDASDPAGGTEHSGN
+392 
-407 GDTNDPA
+407 
-414 GGAEY
+414 
-419 PGNGDASEPA
+419 
-429 GGAKDSGNGDA
+429 
-440 NEPASGAEDSGN
+440 EDSGN
-452 GDASDP
+452 GDAS
-458 AGGAE
+458 
-463 HSGNG
+463 
-468 DANEPAGGVK
+468 EPAGGVK

-496 NDVSKAAN
+496 NDVSRAAN

-515 SADGAD
+515 SADGAE

-526 DAGGV
+526 DADGV

-564 TRMARTEDGTLYIWG
+564 TRMARAEDGTLYIWG

-587 GLAVNGWVD
+587 GLSVNCWVD
-596 TPMPLELADVRTFSA
+596 MPMALKLADVRTFSA

-622 GEACLWG
+622 GEAYLWG

-634 VVLYDENGDPAALV
+634 VVLYDENGDPAASV

-708 DGDDE
+708 DSDDE
-713 DEKDVVITES
+713 EEKDVVITES

>member
-1 MSVTRKILAICA
+1 MTRKILAICA

-259 ANEPAGGAENSGNGD
+259 ANEPAGGTEDSGNGD
-274 ASEPAGGAKDSGNGD
+274 ASEPAGGADNSGNGD

-334 ASDPAGGAE
+334 ASDPAGGVK

-352 PAGGVEHSDNGDTN
+352 PAGGAEHSDNGDTN
-366 DPAGGTEHSGNG
+366 E
-378 DASDPAGGAENSGN
+378 PAGGAENSGN
-392 GDASDPAGGTEHSGN
+392 GDASEPAGGTEDSGN

-414 GGAEY
+414 GGV
-419 PGNGDASEPA
+419 
-429 GGAKDSGNGDA
+429 KDSG
-440 NEPASGAEDSGN
+440 S
-452 GDASDP
+452 
-458 AGGAE
+458 
-463 HSGNG
+463 G

>member
-1 MSVTRKILAICA
+1 MTRKILAICA

-70 VLGNVVS
+70 VLENVVS

-92 ALYGWGD
+92 ALCGWGD

-190 GAEHSGNG
+190 GAKDSGNG
-198 DASEPAGGAE
+198 DASDPAGG
-208 HSDNG
+208 
-213 DTNEPAGGAENS
+213 TENS
-225 GNGDASEPAG
+225 GNGDASEPAD
-235 GVENSGNG
+235 GV
-243 DASEPAGG
+243 
-251 AENSGNGD
+251 
-259 ANEPAGGAENSGNGD
+259 
-274 ASEPAGGAKDSGNGD
+274 
-289 ASEPA
+289 
-294 GGTEHSD
+294 
-301 NGDTNE
+301 
-307 PAGGAKDSGNGDA
+307 KDSGNGDA
-320 NEPAGGVKDSGNGD
+320 NEPASGAEDSGNGD
-334 ASDPAGGAE
+334 ASEPAGGAE

-352 PAGGVEHSDNGDTN
+352 PAGG
-366 DPAGGTEHSGNG
+366 
-378 DASDPAGGAENSGN
+378 AENS
-392 GDASDPAGGTEHSGN
+392 
-407 GDTNDPA
+407 
-414 GGAEY
+414 
-419 PGNGDASEPA
+419 GNGDASEPA

-634 VVLYDENGDPAALV
+634 VVLYDENGDPAASV

-653 VSYGSTPVRLYDNA
+653 VSYGSAPVRLYDNA

-678 LLRSDGTILAW
+678 LLRSDGAILAW

-708 DGDDE
+708 DSDDKE
-713 DEKDVVITES
+713 EKDVVITES

>member
-1 MSVTRKILAICA
+1 MDERRGKMSVTRKILAICA

-70 VLGNVVS
+70 VLENVVS

-99 HRSNQLPGASDA
+99 HRSKQLPGASDA

-183 DEYEPAG
+183 DEYEPASGAEHSADDTAADTAG
-190 GAEHSGNG
+190 GAEDSGNG
-198 DASEPAGGAE
+198 DASEPAGGAEDFGNGDANEPVSGTEDPGNGDASEPADGTEHSDNGDTNEPAGGAKDSGNGDASDPAGGAEDSGNGDANEPAGGVENSGNGDANEPAGGAE

-235 GVENSGNG
+235 G
-243 DASEPAGG
+243 
-251 AENSGNGD
+251 
-259 ANEPAGGAENSGNGD
+259 
-274 ASEPAGGAKDSGNGD
+274 
-289 ASEPA
+289 
-294 GGTEHSD
+294 TE
-301 NGDTNE
+301 
-307 PAGGAKDSGNGDA
+307 DSGNGDA
-320 NEPAGGVKDSGNGD
+320 NEPAGGVKDF
-334 ASDPAGGAE
+334 
-343 DSGNGDASE
+343 
-352 PAGGVEHSDNGDTN
+352 
-366 DPAGGTEHSGNG
+366 
-378 DASDPAGGAENSGN
+378 
-392 GDASDPAGGTEHSGN
+392 
-407 GDTNDPA
+407 
-414 GGAEY
+414 
-419 PGNGDASEPA
+419 
-429 GGAKDSGNGDA
+429 
-440 NEPASGAEDSGN
+440 
-452 GDASDP
+452 
-458 AGGAE
+458 
-463 HSGNG
+463 
-468 DANEPAGGVK
+468 
-478 DSANGGAGE
+478 ANGGAGE

-526 DAGGV
+526 DADGV

-543 SESVVGVKKL
+543 SESAAGVKKL

-564 TRMARTEDGTLYIWG
+564 TRMARTENGTLYIWG

-634 VVLYDENGDPAALV
+634 VVLYDENGDPAASV

-653 VSYGSTPVRLYDNA
+653 VSYGSAPVRLYDNA

-708 DGDDE
+708 DSDDE
-713 DEKDVVITES
+713 EEKDVVITES